1 MAHLRSVHAT
11 GIDPVE
17 LAEILKEAIESGRI
31 IALPFHNPDEWGVM
45 LRGLNETILDYTLS
59 AEERQKK
66 AEERMA
72 DMMKNMPKDGPGP
85 GGWEVP
91 EGAER
96 FGMARRDLDYVD
108 PSKKPK

>member
-1 MAHLRSVHAT
+1 MAHLRSIHAG

-31 IALPFHNPDEWGVM
+31 IALPTRNPDEWASM
-45 LRGLNETILDYTLS
+45 LRMQHEIIEDYTLS
-59 AEERQKK
+59 ADARRKKEE
-66 AEERMA
+66 ARMA
-72 DMMKNMPKDGPGP
+72 EMMKNGPGP

-91 EGAER
+91 EGAEQ